1 MADSSFL
8 IVGGGIAGLAAALG
22 LARIG
27 KPARILEKA
36 PDFEEV
42 GAGLQLGPNAVRA
55 LQWLGAWDALA
66 PHCVSPSEIQVRD
79 GLTGK
84 TLQRIKLAADFE
96 TKFGAPYRVAH
107 RADLQNALL
116 QSARSKPGINLQN
129 NAEVTN
135 VSIAE
140 TALSL
145 KSGTSLKGEAIIAAD
160 GVQSAIRNLL
170 TGQPGKNTVGHM
182 LHRGLT
188 PVASV
193 PASVNIDI
201 VTLWLFPGGHVVHY
215 AVSNWRHVNIVAAV
229 ENPEISLWTAF
240 QGACQPL
247 ADILDLKIKWT
258 KWPALDFNSAR
269 NWSRNRIVLIGD
281 AAHASLPYLA
291 QGAAM
296 ALEDACML
304 SSAIQNS
311 SKLEI
316 AFQDFS
322 NLRFKR
328 TSAVQN
334 RSRQLGR
341 IYHARGALR
350 ISRNIVLKSTP
361 PHRFMKQ
368 LSWLYDWKTQ
378 EK

>member
-1 MADSSFL
+1 MADSPFL

-27 KPARILEKA
+27 KSSHVLEKA

-135 VSIAE
+135 VSIAD

-145 KSGTSLKGEAIIAAD
+145 KSGTGLKGEAIIAAD

-193 PASVNIDI
+193 PASVNIDV

-229 ENPEISLWTAF
+229 EDPEISLWAAF

-247 ADILDLKIKWT
+247 ADILDLKINWT
-258 KWPALDFNSAR
+258 KWPALDFDPAR
-269 NWSRNRIVLIGD
+269 NWSQNRTVLVGD

-296 ALEDACML
+296 ALEDACVL
-304 SSAIQNS
+304 SNAIHNANDLKSAFE
-311 SKLEI
+311 K
-316 AFQDFS
+316 FF

-328 TSAVQN
+328 TAAIQR
-334 RSRQLGR
+334 RSRQLGK

-350 ISRNIVLKSTP
+350 LARNLVLKAAP
-361 PHRFMKQ
+361 PRSFTGQ
-368 LSWLYDWKTQ
+368 FTWIYDWKA
-378 EK
+378 

>member
-1 MADSSFL
+1 MADSPFL

-27 KPARILEKA
+27 KPSHILEKA

-42 GAGLQLGPNAVRA
+42 GAGLQLGPNAVQA
-55 LQWLGAWDALA
+55 LQWLGAWEALA
-66 PHCVSPSEIQVRD
+66 PQCVSPSEIQVRD
-79 GLTGK
+79 GLTGN

-96 TKFGAPYRVAH
+96 KKFGAPYRVAH

-116 QSARSKPGINLQN
+116 QSARSKPGITLQN

-140 TALSL
+140 TSLSL
-145 KSGTSLKGEAIIAAD
+145 KSGKNLKGEAIIAAD
-160 GVQSAIRNLL
+160 GVHSEIRKLL
-170 TGQPGKNTVGHM
+170 IGQPEKNTVGHM

-188 PVASV
+188 PIASV
-193 PASVNIDI
+193 PASVNIDV

-229 ENPEISLWTAF
+229 EDPEISLWTAF

-258 KWPALDFNSAR
+258 KWPALDLNPAR
-269 NWSRNRIVLIGD
+269 NWNRNRTVLIGD

-296 ALEDACML
+296 ALEDACVL
-304 SSAIQNS
+304 ANTIKNTIE
-311 SKLEI
+311 LEM
-316 AFQDFS
+316 AFQKFAD
-322 NLRFKR
+322 LRFKR
-328 TSAVQN
+328 TSAIQK

-341 IYHARGALR
+341 IYHAKGALR
-350 ISRNIVLKSTP
+350 FARNTALKIMPQGSFT
-361 PHRFMKQ
+361 RQ
-368 LSWLYDWKTQ
+368 YSWIYNWKIG
-378 EK
+378 

>member
-1 MADSSFL
+1 MADSPFL

-27 KPARILEKA
+27 KSSHVLEKA

-140 TALSL
+140 TTLSL

-160 GVQSAIRNLL
+160 GVHSAIRKLL
-170 TGQPGKNTVGHM
+170 TGQPGKNPVGHM

-193 PASVNIDI
+193 PASVNIDV

-229 ENPEISLWTAF
+229 EDPEISLWSAF

-258 KWPALDFNSAR
+258 KWPALDFNPAR
-269 NWSRNRIVLIGD
+269 NWNRNRTVLIGD

-296 ALEDACML
+296 ALEDACVL
-304 SSAIQNS
+304 SNAIQNS
-311 SKLEI
+311 SKLEV

-341 IYHARGALR
+341 IYHAKGPLR
-350 ISRNIVLKSTP
+350 LARNIALKTLP
-361 PHRFMKQ
+361 QRAFTKQ
-368 LSWLYDWKTQ
+368 FSWIYDWK
-378 EK
+378 KFGK

>member
-1 MADSSFL
+1 MADSPFL

-27 KPARILEKA
+27 KSSHVLEKA

-79 GLTGK
+79 GLTGN

-145 KSGTSLKGEAIIAAD
+145 KSGISLKGEAIIAAD

-170 TGQPGKNTVGHM
+170 AGQPGKNAVGHM

-193 PASVNIDI
+193 PASVNIDV

-215 AVSNWRHVNIVAAV
+215 AVSNWRHLNIVAAV
-229 ENPEISLWTAF
+229 EDPEISLWTAF

-247 ADILDLKIKWT
+247 ADILDLKINWT

-269 NWSRNRIVLIGD
+269 NWSRNRTVLIGD

-296 ALEDACML
+296 ALEDACVL
-304 SSAIQNS
+304 SNAIQNS

-328 TSAVQN
+328 TRAIQN

-341 IYHARGALR
+341 IYHAKGALR
-350 ISRNIVLKSTP
+350 IARNIVLKSTP

-368 LSWLYDWKTQ
+368 LSRIYEWKI
-378 EK
+378 